1 MAGLVTQGRARV
13 VSDEQLRLRLLLRRR
28 PLLLSLGTLRRLDS
42 LVLATHLLDLPGR
55 SNAYAVGSSM
65 RPGRVDILPRFAPI
79 PAPERGAGC
88 ALAGGRG
95 GEGAALLACA
105 SSAAVAAASSSAADA
120 SAAAAAPAASAFF
133 ACSAACCRATSSCLR
148 TAASSTA
155 ATEARRLLLN
165 CSATAPGA
173 WPAAPARSAAARRSA
188 NVDDEVT
195 TAEFFS
201 SAAFCF
207 FQNCAQEASFRVS
220 ARLLWHEKESANRA
234 HLRFLGSRLL
244 LEQTRLGSLPPGF
257 LLVAGWSEAADNLLR
272 IGAGLGCDLVR

>member
-13 VSDEQLRLRLLLRRR
+13 VSDEKLRLRRLLRRR

-220 ARLLWHEKESANRA
+220 ARLALAHEKESANRA

-244 LEQTRLGSLPPGF
+244 LEQTRLRSPGF